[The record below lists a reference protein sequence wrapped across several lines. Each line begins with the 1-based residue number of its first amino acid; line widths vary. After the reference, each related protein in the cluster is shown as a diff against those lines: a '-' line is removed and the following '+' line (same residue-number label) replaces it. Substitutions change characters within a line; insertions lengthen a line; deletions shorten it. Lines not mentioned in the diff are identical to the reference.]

1 MFSPGLE
8 APHPPEFP
16 LGLPSYITPRLTR
29 RFPAGWTITLQ
40 VADGSWWA
48 MKDTRM
54 LTHPTEAGLH
64 ALVVAS
70 DRSRGGR

>member
-8 APHPPEFP
+8 APHPPEP
-16 LGLPSYITPRLTR
+16 YLGSSYITPRLTR
-29 RFPAGWTITLQ
+29 RFPAGWTITL
-40 VADGSWWA
+40 
-48 MKDTRM
+48 

-64 ALVVAS
+64 ALVIAS